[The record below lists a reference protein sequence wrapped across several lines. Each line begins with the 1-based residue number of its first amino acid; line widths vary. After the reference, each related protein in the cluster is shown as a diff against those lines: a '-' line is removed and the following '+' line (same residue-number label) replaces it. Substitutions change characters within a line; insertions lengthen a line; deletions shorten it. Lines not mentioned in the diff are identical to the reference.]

1 MKKIAI
7 WIVLTIICLTL
18 IYVGIHLHLNKKD
31 EKKLEIFN
39 SLERE
44 LLKPDIESYPELKK
58 YYLDLLDKG
67 LIFKNTEPTSEN
79 GYKSMDY
86 KILGAEVIT
95 IDCSLQVLAL
105 TEDELAL
112 GLKKFDNETNSEG
125 YDELEEI
132 MDDISKIPPI
142 AIVFNQYKADKKIT
156 NRELCTLA
164 NMYELGLKYQIDLI
178 QNEFKKQT
186 KSAVLQ

>member
-1 MKKIAI
+1 M
-7 WIVLTIICLTL
+7 
-18 IYVGIHLHLNKKD
+18 GIHLHLKKKD
-31 EKKLEIFN
+31 EKELEIFN

-67 LIFKNTEPTSEN
+67 LIFQNTEPTYEN

-86 KILGAEVIT
+86 KILGAEIIT
-95 IDCSLQVLAL
+95 SDCALKVLAL

-112 GLKKFDNETNSEG
+112 GLKKFDDETNSEG

-142 AIVFNQYKADKKIT
+142 AIVFNKYKADKKIT

-164 NMYELGLKYQIDLI
+164 NMYEVGLNYQIDLI
-178 QNEFKKQT
+178 QNEFKNQT